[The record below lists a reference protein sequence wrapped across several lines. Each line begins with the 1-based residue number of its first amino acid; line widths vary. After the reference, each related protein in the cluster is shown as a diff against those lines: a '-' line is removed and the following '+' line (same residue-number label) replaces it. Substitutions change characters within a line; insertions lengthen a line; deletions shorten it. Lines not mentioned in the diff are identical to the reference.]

1 MDRVRKSTRVCLLID
16 LIVSVFLVIFL
27 VAARAFLFRLFT
39 SDAEVI
45 RIGCD
50 MLLLITPWY
59 VVYVFIEVLAGSL
72 RGAGNV
78 IVPVVITLVG
88 VCIMRI
94 IWLAVVLKVSP
105 TLSSIIFSYPVTWIL
120 TALAF
125 ILYYIH
131 KEREHA
137 RQ

>member
-1 MDRVRKSTRVCLLID
+1 M
-16 LIVSVFLVIFL
+16 
-27 VAARAFLFRLFT
+27 
-39 SDAEVI
+39 
-45 RIGCD
+45 
-50 MLLLITPWY
+50 
-59 VVYVFIEVLAGSL
+59 
-72 RGAGNV
+72 

>member
-1 MDRVRKSTRVCLLID
+1 
-16 LIVSVFLVIFL
+16 
-27 VAARAFLFRLFT
+27 
-39 SDAEVI
+39 
-45 RIGCD
+45 

-72 RGAGNV
+72 RGVGNV
-78 IVPVVITLVG
+78 IVPVIITLVG

-94 IWLAVVLKVSP
+94 IWLALVLKVSP
-105 TLSSIIFSYPVTWIL
+105 TLSSIIFSYPATWIL

-131 KEREHA
+131 KDRKHA

>member
-1 MDRVRKSTRVCLLID
+1 MDLVVSTA
-16 LIVSVFLVIFL
+16 LVIFL
-27 VAARAFLFRLFT
+27 IIARTFLFRLFT
-39 SDAEVI
+39 SDTEVI

-59 VVYVFIEVLAGSL
+59 VIYVFIEVLAGSL
-72 RGAGNV
+72 RGVGNV

-94 IWLAVVLKVSP
+94 IWLAVVMNMTPS
-105 TLSSIIFSYPVTWIL
+105 LSAIIFSYPVTWIL

-125 ILYYIH
+125 ILYYII
-131 KEREHA
+131 KERQYS
-137 RQ
+137 R